1 MPIYEYKC
9 QECRNIFEV
18 ITTSAEDPT
27 KAECSKCGSNNVQK
41 TISASSYRI
50 SSGKS
55 SSVPSGALCGG
66 SCKSGFS

>member
-9 QECRNIFEV
+9 QECQSIFEV
-18 ITTSAEDPT
+18 IATST
-27 KAECSKCGSNNVQK
+27 KGADKVECSKCGSDKVKK

-50 SSGKS
+50 SSGGS
-55 SSVPSGALCGG
+55 STTPSGALCGG

>member
-18 ITTSAEDPT
+18 LTTSTENIG
-27 KAECSKCGSNNVQK
+27 KVECSKCGSSKVKK

-50 SSGKS
+50 SSGS
-55 SSVPSGALCGG
+55 SSNAPSGALCGG